1 MAPGMKVSASTKFAL
16 RSLWRSPRR
25 TILSA
30 VGIAVGVAICM
41 FMTGF
46 MEGGMGQFFD
56 AIAECGT
63 GHLRIAPAE
72 WLERRDSDLRLSD
85 WRSELA
91 TALSTEGVLAATPRA
106 RARALLSFGN
116 RIAGV
121 EIVGVDPE
129 TEPSTFRF
137 VRSEH
142 IKPEEYL
149 KPGDTGLAVIGGA
162 LAERLDVEIDDEL
175 MVTVAREDGEMTRE
189 MLVVKGTVEVD
200 NDDIESMICQVT
212 LADIERL
219 TGIGG
224 AGEITMILED
234 SKRVDEIAASLAP
247 KVAEGDSVITWVDVM
262 PGMAMVVESKTGY
275 AGMFV
280 GICIIV
286 VMLGIVS
293 SQITAVLERRREF
306 GVLTALGMKG
316 RQVVKLLIVEAV
328 VLGLGGA
335 ALGLVAGLPGLYY
348 FATSGFDIGWV
359 YDTSDMAMG
368 GIEMDTIYY
377 ADMGLWVIPSALAV
391 GLGSTILA
399 SVYPAWLVHKLDPA
413 ATIRVAQ

>member
-1 MAPGMKVSASTKFAL
+1 METSASTKFAL
-16 RSLWRSPRR
+16 RSLWRNPRR
-25 TILSA
+25 TVLSA
-30 VGIAVGVAICM
+30 VGIAVGVAICL

-72 WLERRDSDLRLSD
+72 WLERRDNDLRLAD
-85 WRSELA
+85 WQAELT

-106 RARALLSFGN
+106 RAKALLSFGN

-129 TEPSTFRF
+129 TEPSAFRF

-162 LAERLDVEIDDEL
+162 LAERLRVEIDDEL

-189 MLVVKGTVEVD
+189 MLVVKGTVEVG

-212 LADIERL
+212 LQDIERL

-224 AGEITMILED
+224 AGEIAIILAD

-247 KVAEGDSVITWVDVM
+247 KVAGGDSVITWVDVL
-262 PGMAMVVESKTGY
+262 PGMAMVTQSKTGY

-280 GICIIV
+280 GICIFV

-316 RQVVKLLIVEAV
+316 RQVVKLLLVEAV
-328 VLGLGGA
+328 VLGLAGA
-335 ALGLVAGLPGLYY
+335 ALGLVLGMPGLYY
-348 FATSGFDIGWV
+348 VATSGFDISWV
-359 YDTSDMAMG
+359 YDTSDLAMG
-368 GIEMDTIYY
+368 GITMDTLWY
-377 ADMGLWVIPSALAV
+377 ADMGLWVIPAALAV

-399 SVYPAWLVHKLDPA
+399 SVYPAWLIRKLDPA
-413 ATIRVAQ
+413 AAVRVAG